1 MGKTDNKD
9 VVLAKQQKSTDIKE
23 IPVQLEG
30 MSKIA
35 AATTVAQTLSYST
48 ERKFLDLV
56 PNEKSLCHLE
66 LNGEISHSL
75 TGFKW
80 LKITQVGRF
89 ASDSRQNCFDAMQT
103 ILHSCHLPN
112 TQLAF
117 LVIAE
122 KGIYKMF
129 FGLRGIGKMNG
140 VKNFILSN
148 WKGVVCKKCDEA
160 DKELRRFVRN
170 EGYSKCYAFT
180 GVPTVNAQNRYSR
193 GIDQIVSGL
202 REQEDAAYLVL
213 ANPVSS
219 TRIDGVLNTCRELKS
234 QSESFKSFSLTENLQ
249 KGKNRSL
256 SESTSH
262 TITKTITEQIEN
274 KDSKKAL
281 GVVMGV
287 TGLAVATALVYPPAL
302 AILPTAVA
310 EAASAGNTLI
320 QSVPRLKS
328 ALTALQLGSSLQ
340 KHFVAK
346 GLIPKQ
352 SLPKVDNSESDVTSS
367 SESYG
372 YSESYSQS
380 ISQTITNSHIE
391 AVVEHLKKHASRM
404 EEGKATGMW
413 EVGCYLFTSMDD
425 NASCAMQIK
434 SVLSGMESIYE
445 PIRFHDIS
453 SLVEESGFIHG
464 FVEMPF
470 ITSNYDSDEK
480 LGYENFPFRHPF
492 GDEFSHA
499 TSILTTKELSC
510 FVNFPMNSLP
520 GISVVDQWPD
530 FCLTP
535 QSFSFDSSVLQLGH
549 LLFNGSLSEVP
560 VRVPLDTFSRHALV
574 AGVNGSGKTN
584 SVLSVTNGFLR
595 KDCPIMIIE
604 PAKTEYVDWA
614 VKYNEEIE
622 KHNST
627 NPDHPLKKI
636 RIIIPGCK
644 YYSKG
649 KLYPEELKLNPFE
662 VIRINSEFDYRVLSH
677 IDKLKSVL
685 ASAFPMQEILPTVIE
700 RLLYK
705 LYTDSGWIKEKN
717 IQDYPDKFP
726 TLNDINLKSV
736 KELMTDLGYAEENT
750 QNISAALRTRF
761 NSMKYGWKNALLN
774 NERIEGMTWEE
785 LFSNPCVI
793 NLSYAGDDAD
803 KAFIMSLL
811 MQFLYEYRVAESEK
825 EGYSFNENKCDHLV
839 VVEEA
844 HRVMTRCDN
853 PELPQYRSNQMF
865 SSILSEVR
873 AYSQGVMV
881 VDQVPSRLIEDAIKN
896 TNIKIVHKVL
906 AADDAKILAES
917 MGLTKEQQDVIPKLS
932 IGQAILSGLNS
943 AEVAS
948 ANASD
953 IYLAKIDKNK

>member
-1 MGKTDNKD
+1 MEKTENKD
-9 VVLAKQQKSTDIKE
+9 LATKPQTELEEYE
-23 IPVQLEG
+23 IPAQLEG

-48 ERKFLDLV
+48 ERKFLDTV
-56 PNEKSLCHLE
+56 PNENCLCYLK
-66 LNGEISHSL
+66 LNGSINHSL
-75 TGFKW
+75 SGFKW
-80 LKITQVGRF
+80 LKITQVGKF
-89 ASDSRQNCFDAMQT
+89 SSDSRQNCFDAMQT
-103 ILHSCHLPN
+103 ILHSCHIPN

-117 LVIAE
+117 LIIGE
-122 KGIYKMF
+122 KGVYKMF
-129 FGLRGIGKMNG
+129 FGIKGIGKMNG

-160 DKELRRFVRN
+160 DTDLHRYVNN
-170 EGYSKCYAFT
+170 EAYNKCYAFT
-180 GVPTVNAQNRYSR
+180 GVPTINAQNRYSR
-193 GIDQIVSGL
+193 GIDQIVSGF
-202 REQEDAAYLVL
+202 REHEEAAYLVI
-213 ANPVSS
+213 ANPVSP
-219 TRIDGVLNTCRELKS
+219 TRIDGVLNTCRELQS
-234 QSESFKSFSLTENLQ
+234 QSESFKSFSLSENLQ

-256 SESTSH
+256 SKSTSH
-262 TITKTITEQIEN
+262 TITKTITEQVEN
-274 KDSKKAL
+274 GDGKKAM
-281 GVVMGV
+281 GVVLGV
-287 TGLAVATALVYPPAL
+287 TGLAVATALIYPPAIAL
-302 AILPTAVA
+302 LPAIVNK
-310 EAASAGNTLI
+310 AASAI
-320 QSVPRLKS
+320 ESVPRIKS
-328 ALTALQLGSSLQ
+328 ALTALQAGSSLQ
-340 KHFVAK
+340 KQFVAS

-352 SLPKVDNSESDVTSS
+352 TPKKVDNSEADVTSS

-425 NASCAMQIK
+425 NASCAMQVK

-445 PIRFHDIS
+445 PIRIHDIS
-453 SLVEESGFIHG
+453 TMVEESGSIHG
-464 FVEMPF
+464 FVERPL
-470 ITSNYDSDEK
+470 ITSNYSSDVQD
-480 LGYENFPFRHPF
+480 GYEDTLFRHPF
-492 GDEFSHA
+492 GDEFSHV

-530 FCLTP
+530 FSLTP
-535 QSFSFDSSVLQLGH
+535 QSISDNSSALRLGH
-549 LLFNGSLSEVP
+549 LLFNGSKSEVP
-560 VRVPLDTFSRHALV
+560 VSVPLDTFSRHALV

-584 SVLSVTNGFLR
+584 SVLSVMNGFLQ
-595 KDCPIMIIE
+595 KGSPIMIIE

-614 VKYNEEIE
+614 IKYNKGIEEY
-622 KHNST
+622 NSA
-627 NPDHPLKKI
+627 HPNHPKKKI
-636 RIIIPGCK
+636 KIYIPGCN
-644 YYSKG
+644 YYAKG
-649 KLYPEELKLNPFE
+649 SVFPELLKLNPFE
-662 VIRINSEFDYRVLSH
+662 VIRINDKFEYRVLSH

-705 LYTDSGWIKEKN
+705 LYTDLGWIKQKDL
-717 IQDYPDKFP
+717 QAYPDKFP
-726 TLNDINLKSV
+726 TLNDINLKSI

-750 QNISAALRTRF
+750 QNISAAIRTRF
-761 NSMKYGWKNALLN
+761 NSMKYGWKNTLLN
-774 NERIEGMTWEE
+774 NERIDGMTWED
-785 LFSNPCVI
+785 FFGNSCVI

-803 KAFIMSLL
+803 KAFIISLL

-825 EGYSFNENKCDHLV
+825 EGYSYDENKCDHLV
-839 VVEEA
+839 VIEEA

-853 PELPQYRSNQMF
+853 PEMPQYRSNQMF

-881 VDQVPSRLIEDAIKN
+881 VDQVPSRLIEDAVKN
-896 TNIKIVHKVL
+896 TNIKIVHKVV

-917 MGLTKEQQDVIPKLS
+917 MGLTQEQQDVIPKLS

-943 AEVAS
+943 AEVES

>member
-1 MGKTDNKD
+1 MEKTEDKD
-9 VVLAKQQKSTDIKE
+9 LATKPQTELEEYE
-23 IPVQLEG
+23 IPAQLEG

-48 ERKFLDLV
+48 ERKFLDTV
-56 PNEKSLCHLE
+56 PNENCLCYLK
-66 LNGEISHSL
+66 LNGSINHSL
-75 TGFKW
+75 SGFKW
-80 LKITQVGRF
+80 LKITQVGKF
-89 ASDSRQNCFDAMQT
+89 SSDSRQNCFDAMQT
-103 ILHSCHLPN
+103 ILHSCHIPN

-117 LVIAE
+117 LIIGE
-122 KGIYKMF
+122 KGVYKMF
-129 FGLRGIGKMNG
+129 FGIKGIGKMNG

-160 DKELRRFVRN
+160 DTDLHRYVNN
-170 EGYSKCYAFT
+170 EAYNKCYAFT
-180 GVPTVNAQNRYSR
+180 GVPTINAQNRYSR
-193 GIDQIVSGL
+193 GIDQIVSGF
-202 REQEDAAYLVL
+202 REHEEAAYLVI
-213 ANPVSS
+213 ANPVSP
-219 TRIDGVLNTCRELKS
+219 TRIDGVLNTCRELQS
-234 QSESFKSFSLTENLQ
+234 QSESFKSFSLSENLQ

-256 SESTSH
+256 SKSTSH
-262 TITKTITEQIEN
+262 TITKTITEQVEN
-274 KDSKKAL
+274 GDGKKAM
-281 GVVMGV
+281 GVVLGV
-287 TGLAVATALVYPPAL
+287 TGLAVATALIYPPAIAL
-302 AILPTAVA
+302 LPAIVNK
-310 EAASAGNTLI
+310 AASAI
-320 QSVPRLKS
+320 ESVPRIKS
-328 ALTALQLGSSLQ
+328 ALTALQAGSSLQ
-340 KHFVAK
+340 KQFVAS

-352 SLPKVDNSESDVTSS
+352 TPKKVDNSEADVTSS

-425 NASCAMQIK
+425 NASCAMQVK

-445 PIRFHDIS
+445 PIRIHDIS
-453 SLVEESGFIHG
+453 TMVEESGSIHG
-464 FVEMPF
+464 FVERPL
-470 ITSNYDSDEK
+470 ITSNYSSDVQD
-480 LGYENFPFRHPF
+480 GYEDTLFKHPF
-492 GDEFSHA
+492 GDEFSHV

-530 FCLTP
+530 FSLTP
-535 QSFSFDSSVLQLGH
+535 QSISENSSAVRLGH
-549 LLFNGSLSEVP
+549 LLFNGSKSEVP
-560 VRVPLDTFSRHALV
+560 VSVPLDTFCRHALV

-584 SVLSVTNGFLR
+584 SVLSVMNGFLQ
-595 KDCPIMIIE
+595 KGSPIMVIE

-614 VKYNEEIE
+614 IKYNKGIEEY
-622 KHNST
+622 NSA
-627 NPDHPLKKI
+627 HPNHPKKKI
-636 RIIIPGCK
+636 KIYIPGCN
-644 YYSKG
+644 YYAKG
-649 KLYPEELKLNPFE
+649 SVFPELLKLNPFE
-662 VIRINSEFDYRVLSH
+662 VIRINDKFEYRVLSH

-705 LYTDSGWIKEKN
+705 LYTDLGWIKQKDL
-717 IQDYPDKFP
+717 QAYPDKFP
-726 TLNDINLKSV
+726 TLNDINLKSI

-750 QNISAALRTRF
+750 QNISAAIRTRF
-761 NSMKYGWKNALLN
+761 NSMKYGWKNTLLN
-774 NERIEGMTWEE
+774 NERIDGMTWED
-785 LFSNPCVI
+785 FFGNSCVI

-803 KAFIMSLL
+803 KAFIISLL

-825 EGYSFNENKCDHLV
+825 EGYSYDENKCDHLV
-839 VVEEA
+839 VIEEA

-853 PELPQYRSNQMF
+853 PEMPQYRSNQMF

-881 VDQVPSRLIEDAIKN
+881 VDQVPSRLIEDAVKN
-896 TNIKIVHKVL
+896 TNIKIVHKVV

-917 MGLTKEQQDVIPKLS
+917 MGLTQEQQDVIPKLS

-943 AEVAS
+943 AEVES

>member
-1 MGKTDNKD
+1 MEKEENKD
-9 VVLAKQQKSTDIKE
+9 LAIMPQTELEEYE
-23 IPVQLEG
+23 IPTQLEG

-48 ERKFLDLV
+48 ERKFLETV
-56 PNEKSLCHLE
+56 SNENCLCNLK
-66 LNGEISHSL
+66 LNGSINHSL
-75 TGFKW
+75 SGFKW
-80 LKITQVGRF
+80 LKITQVGKF
-89 ASDSRQNCFDAMQT
+89 SSDSRQNCFDAMQT
-103 ILHSCHLPN
+103 ILHSCHIPN

-117 LVIAE
+117 LIIGE
-122 KGIYKMF
+122 KGVYKMF
-129 FGLRGIGKMNG
+129 FGLNGIGKMNG

-160 DKELRRFVRN
+160 DTELHRYVNN
-170 EGYSKCYAFT
+170 EAYNKCYAFT
-180 GVPTVNAQNRYSR
+180 GVPTINAQNRYSR
-193 GIDQIVSGL
+193 GIDQIVSGF
-202 REQEDAAYLVL
+202 REHEEAAYLVI
-213 ANPVSS
+213 ANPVSP
-219 TRIDGVLNTCRELKS
+219 TRIDEVLNTCRELQS
-234 QSESFKSFSLTENLQ
+234 QSESFKSFSLSENLQ

-256 SESTSH
+256 SKSTSH
-262 TITKTITEQIEN
+262 TITKTITEQVEN
-274 KDSKKAL
+274 GDGKKAM
-281 GVVMGV
+281 GVVLGV
-287 TGLAVATALVYPPAL
+287 TGLAVATALIYPPAIAL
-302 AILPTAVA
+302 LPAIVDK
-310 EAASAGNTLI
+310 AASAI
-320 QSVPRLKS
+320 ESVPRIKS
-328 ALTALQLGSSLQ
+328 ALTALQAGSSLQ
-340 KHFVAK
+340 KQFVAS

-352 SLPKVDNSESDVTSS
+352 APKKVDNSEADVTSS

-391 AVVEHLKKHASRM
+391 AVIEHLKKHASRM

-425 NASCAMQIK
+425 NASCAMQVK

-445 PIRFHDIS
+445 PIRIHDIS
-453 SLVEESGFIHG
+453 TMVEEAGSIHG
-464 FVEMPF
+464 FVERPL
-470 ITSNYDSDEK
+470 ITSNYSSDVQD
-480 LGYENFPFRHPF
+480 GYEDTLFKHPF
-492 GDEFSHA
+492 GDEFSHV

-530 FCLTP
+530 FSLTP
-535 QSFSFDSSVLQLGH
+535 QSISENSSALRLGH
-549 LLFNGSLSEVP
+549 LLFNGSKSEVP
-560 VRVPLDTFSRHALV
+560 VSVPLDTFCRHALI

-584 SVLSVTNGFLR
+584 SVLSVMNGFLQ
-595 KDCPIMIIE
+595 KGSPIMVIE

-614 VKYNEEIE
+614 IKYNKGIEEY
-622 KHNST
+622 NSA
-627 NPDHPLKKI
+627 HPNHPKKKI
-636 RIIIPGCK
+636 KIYIPGCN
-644 YYSKG
+644 YYAKG
-649 KLYPEELKLNPFE
+649 SVFPELLKLNPFE
-662 VIRINSEFDYRVLSH
+662 VIRINDKFEYRVLSH

-685 ASAFPMQEILPTVIE
+685 ATAFPMQEILPTVIE

-705 LYTDSGWIKEKN
+705 LYTELGWIKQKDL
-717 IQDYPDKFP
+717 QAYPDKFP
-726 TLNDINLKSV
+726 TLNDINLKSI

-750 QNISAALRTRF
+750 QNISAAIRTRF
-761 NSMKYGWKNALLN
+761 NSMKYGWKNTLLN
-774 NERIEGMTWEE
+774 NERIDGMTWED
-785 LFSNPCVI
+785 FFGNSCVI

-803 KAFIMSLL
+803 KAFIISLL

-825 EGYSFNENKCDHLV
+825 EGYSYDENKCNHLV
-839 VVEEA
+839 VIEEA

-853 PELPQYRSNQMF
+853 PEMPQYRSNQMF

-881 VDQVPSRLIEDAIKN
+881 VDQVPSRLIEDAVKN
-896 TNIKIVHKVL
+896 TNIKIVHKVV

-917 MGLTKEQQDVIPKLS
+917 MGLTQEQQDVIPKLS

-943 AEVAS
+943 AEVES

>member
-1 MGKTDNKD
+1 MEKTENKD
-9 VVLAKQQKSTDIKE
+9 LATKPQTELEEYE
-23 IPVQLEG
+23 IPAQLEG

-48 ERKFLDLV
+48 ERKFLDTV
-56 PNEKSLCHLE
+56 PNENCLCYLK
-66 LNGEISHSL
+66 LNGSINHSL
-75 TGFKW
+75 SGFKW
-80 LKITQVGRF
+80 LKITQVGKF
-89 ASDSRQNCFDAMQT
+89 SSDSRQNCFDAMQT
-103 ILHSCHLPN
+103 ILHSCHIPN

-117 LVIAE
+117 LIIGE
-122 KGIYKMF
+122 KGVYKMF
-129 FGLRGIGKMNG
+129 FGIKGIGKMNG

-160 DKELRRFVRN
+160 DTDLHRYVNN
-170 EGYSKCYAFT
+170 EAYNKCYAFT
-180 GVPTVNAQNRYSR
+180 GVPTINAQNRYSR
-193 GIDQIVSGL
+193 GIDQIVSGF
-202 REQEDAAYLVL
+202 REHEEAAYLVI
-213 ANPVSS
+213 ANPVSP
-219 TRIDGVLNTCRELKS
+219 TRIDGVLNTCRELQS
-234 QSESFKSFSLTENLQ
+234 QSESFKSFSLSENLQ

-256 SESTSH
+256 SKSTSH
-262 TITKTITEQIEN
+262 TITKTITEQVEN
-274 KDSKKAL
+274 GDGKKAM
-281 GVVMGV
+281 GVVLGV
-287 TGLAVATALVYPPAL
+287 TGLAVATALIYPPAIAL
-302 AILPTAVA
+302 LPAIVNK
-310 EAASAGNTLI
+310 AASAI
-320 QSVPRLKS
+320 ESVPRIKS
-328 ALTALQLGSSLQ
+328 ALTALQAGSSLQ
-340 KHFVAK
+340 KQFVAS

-352 SLPKVDNSESDVTSS
+352 TPKKVDNSEADVTSS

-425 NASCAMQIK
+425 NASCAMQVK

-445 PIRFHDIS
+445 PIRIHDIS
-453 SLVEESGFIHG
+453 TMVEESGSIHG
-464 FVEMPF
+464 FVERPL
-470 ITSNYDSDEK
+470 ITSNYSSDVQD
-480 LGYENFPFRHPF
+480 GYEDTLFRHPF
-492 GDEFSHA
+492 GDEFSHV

-530 FCLTP
+530 FSLTP
-535 QSFSFDSSVLQLGH
+535 QSISDNSSALRLGH
-549 LLFNGSLSEVP
+549 LLFNGSKSEVP
-560 VRVPLDTFSRHALV
+560 VSVPLDTFSRHALV

-584 SVLSVTNGFLR
+584 SVLSVMNGFLQ
-595 KDCPIMIIE
+595 KGSPIMIIE

-614 VKYNEEIE
+614 IKYNKGIEEY
-622 KHNST
+622 NSA
-627 NPDHPLKKI
+627 HPNHPKKKI
-636 RIIIPGCK
+636 KIYIPGCN
-644 YYSKG
+644 YYAKG
-649 KLYPEELKLNPFE
+649 SVFPELLKLNPFE
-662 VIRINSEFDYRVLSH
+662 VIRINDKFEYRVLSH

-705 LYTDSGWIKEKN
+705 LYTDLGWIKQKDL
-717 IQDYPDKFP
+717 QAYPDKFP
-726 TLNDINLKSV
+726 TLNDINLKSI

-750 QNISAALRTRF
+750 QNISAAIRTRF
-761 NSMKYGWKNALLN
+761 NSMKYGWKNTLLN
-774 NERIEGMTWEE
+774 NERIDGMTWED
-785 LFSNPCVI
+785 FFGNSCVI

-803 KAFIMSLL
+803 KAFIISLL

-825 EGYSFNENKCDHLV
+825 EGYSYDENKCDHLV
-839 VVEEA
+839 VIEEA

-853 PELPQYRSNQMF
+853 LEMPQYRSNQMF

-881 VDQVPSRLIEDAIKN
+881 VDQVPSRLIEDAVKN
-896 TNIKIVHKVL
+896 TNIKIVHKVV

-917 MGLTKEQQDVIPKLS
+917 MGLTQEQQDVIPKLS

-943 AEVAS
+943 AEVES

>member
-1 MGKTDNKD
+1 MEKTENKD
-9 VVLAKQQKSTDIKE
+9 LATKPQTELEEYE
-23 IPVQLEG
+23 IPAQLEG

-48 ERKFLDLV
+48 ERKFLDTV
-56 PNEKSLCHLE
+56 PNENCLCYLK
-66 LNGEISHSL
+66 LNGSINHSL
-75 TGFKW
+75 SGFKW
-80 LKITQVGRF
+80 LKITQVGKF
-89 ASDSRQNCFDAMQT
+89 SSDSRQNCFDAMQT
-103 ILHSCHLPN
+103 ILHSCHIPN

-117 LVIAE
+117 LIIGE
-122 KGIYKMF
+122 KGVYKMF
-129 FGLRGIGKMNG
+129 FGLNGIGKMNG

-160 DKELRRFVRN
+160 DTDLHRYVNN
-170 EGYSKCYAFT
+170 EAYNKCYAFT
-180 GVPTVNAQNRYSR
+180 GVPTINAQNRYSR
-193 GIDQIVSGL
+193 GIDQIVSGF
-202 REQEDAAYLVL
+202 REHEEAAYLVI
-213 ANPVSS
+213 ANPVSP
-219 TRIDGVLNTCRELKS
+219 TRIDEVLNTCRELQS
-234 QSESFKSFSLTENLQ
+234 QSESFKSFSLSENLQ

-256 SESTSH
+256 SKSTSH
-262 TITKTITEQIEN
+262 TITKTITEQVEN
-274 KDSKKAL
+274 GDGKKAM
-281 GVVMGV
+281 GVVLGV
-287 TGLAVATALVYPPAL
+287 TGLAVATALIYPPAIAL
-302 AILPTAVA
+302 LPAIVNK
-310 EAASAGNTLI
+310 AASAI
-320 QSVPRLKS
+320 ESVPRIKS
-328 ALTALQLGSSLQ
+328 ALTALQAGSSLQ
-340 KHFVAK
+340 KQFVAS

-352 SLPKVDNSESDVTSS
+352 TPKKVDNSEADVTSS

-425 NASCAMQIK
+425 NASCAMQVK

-445 PIRFHDIS
+445 PIRIHDIS
-453 SLVEESGFIHG
+453 TMVEESGSIHG
-464 FVEMPF
+464 FVERPL
-470 ITSNYDSDEK
+470 ITSNYSSDVQD
-480 LGYENFPFRHPF
+480 GYEDTLFKHPF
-492 GDEFSHA
+492 GDEFSHV

-530 FCLTP
+530 FSLTP
-535 QSFSFDSSVLQLGH
+535 QSISDNSSALRLGH
-549 LLFNGSLSEVP
+549 LLFNGSKSEVP
-560 VRVPLDTFSRHALV
+560 VSVPLDTFSRHALV

-584 SVLSVTNGFLR
+584 SVLSVMNGFLQ
-595 KDCPIMIIE
+595 KGSPIMIIE

-614 VKYNEEIE
+614 IKYNKGIEEY
-622 KHNST
+622 NSA
-627 NPDHPLKKI
+627 HPNHPKKKI
-636 RIIIPGCK
+636 KIYIPGCN
-644 YYSKG
+644 YYAKG
-649 KLYPEELKLNPFE
+649 SVFPELLKLNPFE
-662 VIRINSEFDYRVLSH
+662 VIRINDKFEYRVLSH

-705 LYTDSGWIKEKN
+705 LYTDLGWIKQKDL
-717 IQDYPDKFP
+717 QAYPDKFP
-726 TLNDINLKSV
+726 TLNDINLKSI

-750 QNISAALRTRF
+750 QNISAAIRTRF
-761 NSMKYGWKNALLN
+761 NSMKYGWKNTLLN
-774 NERIEGMTWEE
+774 NERIDGMTWED
-785 LFSNPCVI
+785 FFGNSCVI

-803 KAFIMSLL
+803 KAFIISLL

-825 EGYSFNENKCDHLV
+825 EGYSYDENKCDHLV
-839 VVEEA
+839 VIEEA
-844 HRVMTRCDN
+844 HRVMTRCEN
-853 PELPQYRSNQMF
+853 PDMPQYRSNQMF

-881 VDQVPSRLIEDAIKN
+881 VDQVPSRLIEDAVKN
-896 TNIKIVHKVL
+896 TNIKIVHKVV

-917 MGLTKEQQDVIPKLS
+917 MGLTQEQQDVIPKLS

-943 AEVAS
+943 AEVES

>member
-1 MGKTDNKD
+1 MEKEENKD
-9 VVLAKQQKSTDIKE
+9 LAIMPQTELEEYE
-23 IPVQLEG
+23 IPTQLEG

-48 ERKFLDLV
+48 ERKFLETV
-56 PNEKSLCHLE
+56 PNENCLCNLK
-66 LNGEISHSL
+66 LNGSINHSL
-75 TGFKW
+75 SGFKW
-80 LKITQVGRF
+80 LKITQVGKF
-89 ASDSRQNCFDAMQT
+89 SSDSRQNCFDAMQT
-103 ILHSCHLPN
+103 ILHSCHIPN

-117 LVIAE
+117 LIIGE
-122 KGIYKMF
+122 KGVYKMF
-129 FGLRGIGKMNG
+129 FGLNGIGKMNG

-160 DKELRRFVRN
+160 DTELHRYVNN
-170 EGYSKCYAFT
+170 EAYNKCYAFT
-180 GVPTVNAQNRYSR
+180 GVPTINAQNRYSR
-193 GIDQIVSGL
+193 GIDQIVSGF
-202 REQEDAAYLVL
+202 REHEEAAYLVI
-213 ANPVSS
+213 ANPVSP
-219 TRIDGVLNTCRELKS
+219 TRIDEVLNTCRELQS
-234 QSESFKSFSLTENLQ
+234 QSESFKSFSLSENLQ

-256 SESTSH
+256 SKSTSH
-262 TITKTITEQIEN
+262 TITKTITEQVEN
-274 KDSKKAL
+274 GDGKKAM
-281 GVVMGV
+281 GVVLGV
-287 TGLAVATALVYPPAL
+287 TGLAVATALIYPPAIAL
-302 AILPTAVA
+302 LPAIVDK
-310 EAASAGNTLI
+310 AASAI
-320 QSVPRLKS
+320 ESVPRIKS
-328 ALTALQLGSSLQ
+328 ALTALQAGSSLQ
-340 KHFVAK
+340 KQFVAS

-352 SLPKVDNSESDVTSS
+352 TPKKVDNSEADVTSS

-391 AVVEHLKKHASRM
+391 AVIEHLKKHASRM

-425 NASCAMQIK
+425 NASCAMQVK

-445 PIRFHDIS
+445 PIRIHDIS
-453 SLVEESGFIHG
+453 TMVEETGSIHG
-464 FVEMPF
+464 FVERPL
-470 ITSNYDSDEK
+470 ITSNYSSDVQD
-480 LGYENFPFRHPF
+480 GYEDTLFKHPF
-492 GDEFSHA
+492 GDEFSHV

-530 FCLTP
+530 FSLTP
-535 QSFSFDSSVLQLGH
+535 QSISENSSALRLGH
-549 LLFNGSLSEVP
+549 LLFNGSKSEVP
-560 VRVPLDTFSRHALV
+560 VSVPLDTFCRHALV

-584 SVLSVTNGFLR
+584 SVLSVMNGFLQ
-595 KDCPIMIIE
+595 KGAPIMVIE

-614 VKYNEEIE
+614 VKYNKGIEEY
-622 KHNST
+622 NSA
-627 NPDHPLKKI
+627 HPNHPKKKI
-636 RIIIPGCK
+636 KIYIPGCN
-644 YYSKG
+644 YYAKG
-649 KLYPEELKLNPFE
+649 SVFPELLKLNPFE
-662 VIRINSEFDYRVLSH
+662 VIRINDKFEYRVLSH

-705 LYTDSGWIKEKN
+705 LYTDLGWIKQKDL
-717 IQDYPDKFP
+717 QAYPDKFP
-726 TLNDINLKSV
+726 TLNDINLKSI

-750 QNISAALRTRF
+750 QNISAAIRTRF
-761 NSMKYGWKNALLN
+761 NSMKYGWKNTLLN
-774 NERIEGMTWEE
+774 NERIDGMTWED
-785 LFSNPCVI
+785 FFGNSCVI

-803 KAFIMSLL
+803 KAFIISLL

-825 EGYSFNENKCDHLV
+825 EGYSYDENKCDHLV
-839 VVEEA
+839 VIEEA

-853 PELPQYRSNQMF
+853 PEMPQYRSNQMF

-881 VDQVPSRLIEDAIKN
+881 VDQVPSRLIEDAVKN
-896 TNIKIVHKVL
+896 TNIKIVHKVV

-917 MGLTKEQQDVIPKLS
+917 MGLTQEQQDVIPKLS

-943 AEVAS
+943 AEVES

>member
-1 MGKTDNKD
+1 MEKTENKD
-9 VVLAKQQKSTDIKE
+9 LATKPQTELEEYE
-23 IPVQLEG
+23 IPAQLEG

-48 ERKFLDLV
+48 ERKFLDTV
-56 PNEKSLCHLE
+56 PNENCLCYLK
-66 LNGEISHSL
+66 LNGSINHSL
-75 TGFKW
+75 SGFKW
-80 LKITQVGRF
+80 LKITQVGKF
-89 ASDSRQNCFDAMQT
+89 SSDSRQNCFDAMQT
-103 ILHSCHLPN
+103 ILHSCHIPN

-117 LVIAE
+117 LIIGE
-122 KGIYKMF
+122 KGVYKMF
-129 FGLRGIGKMNG
+129 FGIKGIGKMNG

-160 DKELRRFVRN
+160 DTDLHRYVNN
-170 EGYSKCYAFT
+170 EAYNKCYAFT
-180 GVPTVNAQNRYSR
+180 GVPTINAQNRYSR
-193 GIDQIVSGL
+193 GIDQIVSGF
-202 REQEDAAYLVL
+202 REHEEAAYLVI
-213 ANPVSS
+213 ANPVSP
-219 TRIDGVLNTCRELKS
+219 TRIDGVLNTCRELQS
-234 QSESFKSFSLTENLQ
+234 QSESFKSFSLSENLQ

-256 SESTSH
+256 SKSTSH
-262 TITKTITEQIEN
+262 TITKTITEQVEN
-274 KDSKKAL
+274 GDGKKAM
-281 GVVMGV
+281 GVVLGV
-287 TGLAVATALVYPPAL
+287 TGLAVATALIYPPAIAL
-302 AILPTAVA
+302 LPAIVNK
-310 EAASAGNTLI
+310 AASAI
-320 QSVPRLKS
+320 ESVPRIKS
-328 ALTALQLGSSLQ
+328 ALTALQAGSSLQ
-340 KHFVAK
+340 KQFVAS

-352 SLPKVDNSESDVTSS
+352 TPKKVDNSEADVTSS

-413 EVGCYLFTSMDD
+413 EVGCYLFTSIDD
-425 NASCAMQIK
+425 NASCAMQVK

-445 PIRFHDIS
+445 PIRIHDIS
-453 SLVEESGFIHG
+453 TMVEESGSIHG
-464 FVEMPF
+464 FVERPL
-470 ITSNYDSDEK
+470 ITSNYSSDVQD
-480 LGYENFPFRHPF
+480 GYEDTLFRHPF
-492 GDEFSHA
+492 GDEFSHV

-530 FCLTP
+530 FSLTP
-535 QSFSFDSSVLQLGH
+535 QSISDNSSALRLGH
-549 LLFNGSLSEVP
+549 LLFNGSKSEVP
-560 VRVPLDTFSRHALV
+560 VSVPLDTFSRHALV

-584 SVLSVTNGFLR
+584 SVLSVMNGFLQ
-595 KDCPIMIIE
+595 KGSPIMIIE

-614 VKYNEEIE
+614 IKYNKGVEEF
-622 KHNST
+622 NSA
-627 NPDHPLKKI
+627 HPNQPMKKI
-636 RIIIPGCK
+636 KIFIPGCDH
-644 YYSKG
+644 YAKG
-649 KLYPEELKLNPFE
+649 DVFPELLKLNPFE
-662 VIRINSEFDYRVLSH
+662 VIRINDKYEYRVLSH

-705 LYTDSGWIKEKN
+705 LYTDLGWIKQKER
-717 IQDYPDKFP
+717 QAYPDKFP
-726 TLNDINLKSV
+726 TLNDINLKSI

-750 QNISAALRTRF
+750 QNISAAIRTRF
-761 NSMKYGWKNALLN
+761 NSMKYGWKNTLLN
-774 NERIEGMTWEE
+774 NERIDGMTWED
-785 LFSNPCVI
+785 FFGNPCVI

-803 KAFIMSLL
+803 KSFIISLL

-825 EGYSFNENKCDHLV
+825 EGYSYDENKCDHLV
-839 VVEEA
+839 VIEEA
-844 HRVMTRCDN
+844 HRVMTRCEN
-853 PELPQYRSNQMF
+853 PDMPQYRSNQMF

-881 VDQVPSRLIEDAIKN
+881 VDQVPSRLIEDAVKN
-896 TNIKIVHKVL
+896 TNIKIVHKVV

-917 MGLTKEQQDVIPKLS
+917 MGLTQEQQDVIPKLS

-943 AEVAS
+943 AEVES